1 MAQNVTS
8 KEFGTSSTDL
18 WKTFAQVINILC
30 IEELETTTSL
40 EQFTAC
46 RLIPLDK
53 KPALWPI
60 GVVEVLRRIPGKVIM
75 MLFTK
80 DITDATGLLQLSA
93 GQEAGA
99 EAAIHAMWDIF
110 ANEDTEAVLLIAAE
124 NAFNFINRKV
134 LSYLNFICPIITTYI
149 TNCYI
154 THSRLFIIARREILS
169 KDYL

>member
-1 MAQNVTS
+1 MANRCGWSFKKDTRES
-8 KEFGTSSTDL
+8 NYD
-18 WKTFAQVINILC
+18 VIHERHYN
-30 IEELETTTSL
+30 
-40 EQFTAC
+40 
-46 RLIPLDK
+46 
-53 KPALWPI
+53 
-60 GVVEVLRRIPGKVIM
+60 
-75 MLFTK
+75 
-80 DITDATGLLQLSA
+80 ATGLLQLSA

-134 LSYLNFICPIITTYI
+134 LPYLNFICPIITTYI

-154 THSRLFIIARREILS
+154 THSRLFIIGRREILS